1 MAKRKQEQG
10 FETISRTGDRTPMAS
25 GHRLRLKAQP
35 DLEEIKEKIGE
46 IADKRFYN
54 LKKRIIADL
63 DSAGFRDIDV
73 GLYIRLGVWSHIGA
87 SYRKTAEEVKAVC
100 KAMFGYSIPA
110 KIGTV
115 VLREY
120 RYKAVSGKTWK
131 MINGHHD
138 KKIAELTPMK
148 QN

>member
-1 MAKRKQEQG
+1 MGNRKQVQD
-10 FETISRTGDRTPMAS
+10 FETTSRSDKRTLAAS

-63 DSAGFRDIDV
+63 DGAAFKNIDV

-87 SYRKTAEEVKAVC
+87 SYRKTAEEVKARSGLPAFFA
-100 KAMFGYSIPA
+100 KAQSGRELRVAGRPSAFSIVSMKVISPTGWPPA
-110 KIGTV
+110 GP
-115 VLREY
+115 R
-120 RYKAVSGKTWK
+120 
-131 MINGHHD
+131 
-138 KKIAELTPMK
+138 
-148 QN
+148 

>member
-1 MAKRKQEQG
+1 MAKRKQGQG
-10 FETISRTGDRTPMAS
+10 FEATSRTEDRTPAAS

-63 DSAGFRDIDV
+63 DGAGFRDIDV

-87 SYRKTAEEVKAVC
+87 SYRKTAEEVKAVS
-100 KAMFGYSIPA
+100 KAIFGYSIPD
-110 KIGTV
+110 KIGKV
-115 VLREY
+115 VLRDY
-120 RYKAVSGKTWK
+120 RYKAVFGDTWK
-131 MINGHHD
+131 TIAGFHE
-138 KKIAELTPMK
+138 KKVAGA
-148 QN
+148 Q